1 MNISL
6 TPHQEGLI
14 QSKLQTGKYHS
25 AEEVLEIALRL
36 LDEYDRTEAEWVKD
50 VREKVDAAIAASEET
65 KPIDGETFINQIIE
79 RFREVQVHQVQE

>member
-6 TPHQEGLI
+6 TPHQESLI

-50 VREKVDAAIAASEET
+50 MREKVDAAITASEET
-65 KPIDGETFINQIIE
+65 KPIDGETFIKQIIE

>member
-14 QSKLQTGKYHS
+14 QSKIETGKYHS

-36 LDEYDRTEAEWVKD
+36 LDEYDRTEVEWVKD

-79 RFREVQVHQVQE
+79 RFREVQIHQVQE

>member
-50 VREKVDAAIAASEET
+50 VRE
-65 KPIDGETFINQIIE
+65 
-79 RFREVQVHQVQE
+79 

>member
-50 VREKVDAAIAASEET
+50 VREKVDAAIRDA
-65 KPIDGETFINQIIE
+65 IGEGVWRVIIK
-79 RFREVQVHQVQE
+79 